1 MEAKQL
7 FSKTR
12 SWALGIILTAWL
24 VCISGVFGNSG
35 LIQAYQLASVRRD
48 MTLRV
53 KALGNER
60 QYLQS
65 SLYALEHDALV
76 QEQAIRETLGF
87 VRGNELVFEFR

>member
-1 MEAKQL
+1 MEPKQL

-12 SWALGIILTAWL
+12 TWTLGVILAAWL
-24 VCISGVFGNSG
+24 ICISGVFGNSG

-53 KALGNER
+53 KALANER
-60 QYLQS
+60 QHLQTG
-65 SLYALEHDALV
+65 LYALEHDALV

-87 VRGNELVFEFR
+87 VRSNELVFEFR